1 MSNLLTKNLFKG
13 RRTKV
18 YQITDSVADNRKH
31 LPNNYRIN
39 MLKNALSSHIFRNNQ
54 MWDFV
59 SYLQFI
65 VANWVDGVNSVRV
78 FKSFTVKKDY
88 KNIR

>member
-1 MSNLLTKNLFKG
+1 MANLTDNLFKS
-13 RRTKV
+13 RRVKI
-18 YQITDSVADNRKH
+18 YQVSETVADNRKN
-31 LPNNYRIN
+31 LPNNYRTN
-39 MLKNALSSHIFRNNQ
+39 MFKNAISSHIFRNNQ
-54 MWDFV
+54 LFDFV
-59 SYLQFI
+59 SYIQLI